1 MITGIKFKKPIDI
14 SEADAKLYLA
24 IKLFEIHLVSL
35 EKAADIADHPLDT
48 FIEILSQ
55 KNIPV
60 IDYPLADLNED
71 IANA

>member
-1 MITGIKFKKPIDI
+1 VITGIKFRKPIAI

-24 IKLFEIHLVSL
+24 IKLFEVHLVSL
-35 EKAADIADHPLDT
+35 EKAADIAEYPLDT

-60 IDYPLADLNED
+60 IDYPLGELKED